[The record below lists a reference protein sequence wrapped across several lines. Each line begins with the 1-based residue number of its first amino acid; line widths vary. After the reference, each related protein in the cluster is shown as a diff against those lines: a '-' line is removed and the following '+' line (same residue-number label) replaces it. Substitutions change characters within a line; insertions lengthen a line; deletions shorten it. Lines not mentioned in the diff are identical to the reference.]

1 MYLLNYC
8 RTIKKKI
15 SFWWYRKQGVKI
27 GKDSTI
33 HGTSAFGSEPYLITI
48 GNNVEIA
55 SRVTFIT
62 HDGGT
67 STFRRQDRYKN
78 VIKFGEIRIKDNS
91 VIGYGA
97 IILPGVTIGPN
108 TLVAAGS
115 VVTRNAAPNTLVAGN
130 PAKPIMSIEQYAE
143 WSLASTPDYNVAEYK
158 RNKRAFL
165 EKYYLKEKSGLTKLF

>member
-8 RTIKKKI
+8 RTIKKRI
-15 SFWWYRKQGVKI
+15 SFWWYLKQGVKI

-33 HGTSAFGSEPYLITI
+33 HGTPAFGSEPYLITI

-55 SRVTFIT
+55 PRVAFIT

-67 STFRRQDRYKN
+67 STFRRQERYKN

-130 PAKPIMSIEQYAE
+130 PAKPVMSIQQYAE
-143 WSLASTPDYNVAEYK
+143 WSLAFTPEYDEAEYK
-158 RNKRAFL
+158 SNKRAFL
-165 EKYYLKEKSGLTKLF
+165 EKLSLRGG